1 LTQRE
6 KIIHAALRAENL
18 PLTEQNLENMRR
30 YLDGGAV
37 IVSGGFGPLATLT
50 VIKKGNDDISF
61 VDEDVQFVNPAKGD
75 Q

>member
-1 LTQRE
+1 M
-6 KIIHAALRAENL
+6 
-18 PLTEQNLENMRR
+18 ENMRR